1 MVDFTKS
8 ISNEQMTSGLK
19 RLLAIS
25 ADIETQCA
33 NLRHEGGGGE
43 ERSNIE
49 TLESMCQRHRAW
61 LSDSLHF
68 LGAAADSH
76 KRANRRDHFPKA
88 DGAPV
93 ASGDSFPKPQLKA
106 YRKACLEEL
115 ERLKASDEVV
125 NTVNRILDDLG
136 ETSGGASR

>member
-43 ERSNIE
+43 ERRAIE
-49 TLESMCQRHRAW
+49 ELESMCQRHQDW
-61 LSDSLHF
+61 LSDSLNF

-76 KRANRRDHFPKA
+76 QRANRRDHFPKA
-88 DGAPV
+88 GGAPV
-93 ASGDSFPKPQLKA
+93 AAGDTFPKPQLQA

-115 ERLKASDEVV
+115 EKLKASDEVV

-136 ETSGGASR
+136 ETPGAGR